1 MCVCV
6 GGSQV
11 IGKPN
16 HHHCHKEEG
25 TERGRG
31 QMLLISA
38 LGVHDPVAGESRK
51 VTSKVFWFLLLFV
64 FLI

>member
-6 GGSQV
+6 EGSQV
-11 IGKPN
+11 IGKLN

-25 TERGRG
+25 MESGRGRI
-31 QMLLISA
+31 LLNSA
-38 LGVHDPVAGESRK
+38 LGVHNPVAGQSRK
-51 VTSKVFWFLLLFV
+51 VTSKVFCFLFI